1 MKDKNNT
8 LSYQYCI
15 VNKTYIHS
23 YTIVQLK
30 NYIMLMIVS
39 GLWCLTP
46 FSTIFQLYCGG
57 QLYWWRKP
65 EDMEKTTD
73 LS

>member
-39 GLWCLTP
+39 HCKQNIYT
-46 FSTIFQLYCGG
+46 
-57 QLYWWRKP
+57 
-65 EDMEKTTD
+65 
-73 LS
+73 